1 MDQYLSILS
10 SEEIGK
16 LKDAHAYIA
25 ILLAGADGKIDP
37 RELSWAEKIAHI
49 RSFAGDE
56 RLRNFHE
63 EVDKELHAKIEQL
76 LKELPGETKA
86 RNQVISEILS
96 QLNPIL
102 AALDPA
108 IGAYLYKSY
117 ISYAHRIATSTGGIL
132 SFFTISAEEK
142 KWVGLPMLAAIVYNL
157 DEEE

>member
-10 SEEIGK
+10 PEEIGK

-25 ILLAGADGKIDP
+25 LLLAGADGKIDP
-37 RELSWAEKIAHI
+37 KELSWAEKIAHI

-56 RLRNFHE
+56 RLKNFHE
-63 EVDKELHAKIEQL
+63 EVDQELHAKIEQL
-76 LKELPGETKA
+76 LAELPTKTSD
-86 RNQVISEILS
+86 RNHAISEVLS

-117 ISYAHRIATSTGGIL
+117 KSYAHRIATSSGGIL

-142 KWVGLPMLAAIVYNL
+142 KWVDLPMLAAIVYNP
-157 DEEE
+157 EEEE

>member
-10 SEEIGK
+10 ADEIGK

-56 RLRNFHE
+56 RLKNFHE
-63 EVDKELHAKIEQL
+63 EVDHELHAKIETL
-76 LKELPGETKA
+76 LAELPTDTKT
-86 RNQVISEILS
+86 RNQVISDMLI

-102 AALDPA
+102 AALEPA

-117 ISYAHRIATSTGGIL
+117 VSYAHRIATSTGGIL

-142 KWVGLPMLAAIVYNL
+142 KWVDLPMLAAIAFNP
-157 DEEE
+157 EEEE

>member
-1 MDQYLSILS
+1 MDQYLNILS

-56 RLRNFHE
+56 RLKNFHE
-63 EVDKELHAKIEQL
+63 EVDLELHAKIQQL
-76 LKELPGETKA
+76 LTELPTETKA
-86 RNQVISEILS
+86 RNQAISEVLA

-108 IGAYLYKSY
+108 IGAYLYKGY
-117 ISYAHRIATSTGGIL
+117 KSYAHRIATSTGGIL

-142 KWVGLPMLAAIVYNL
+142 KWVDLPMLAAIVYNP
-157 DEEE
+157 EEEE